1 MDLSTVE
8 EVLATADPDDFRA
21 GDAWLGGG
29 TVLFSYGSDRLRR
42 LLDLRSAGWEPWEL
56 RESGLEIASTCT
68 IAQLYALPGSEAPY
82 GVLRPGTARQARAG
96 GFPSAEEWP
105 ATALIRPC
113 CDAFVA
119 SFKIWNTSTVGGNV
133 ATALP
138 AGPMTSLLAGLD
150 ADALLWAPG
159 GGKRRVPVAQ
169 LVLGDGRTVLGRGE
183 LIRSFLIP
191 RASLE
196 SRAAF
201 RRLSLSNLG
210 RSGALL
216 IGRDLGDGRLRLTIT
231 AATVRPV
238 QLEVPLGAGDAEVA
252 RRVEAAL
259 PARLVHDDIH
269 GLPEWRRD
277 MSVLL
282 AQEIVAE
289 LSTPPAPVREAAH
302 PLEGAG
308 GHLR

>member
-8 EVLATADPDDFRA
+8 AVRATADPDEFRE

-42 LLDLRSAGWEPWEL
+42 LLDLRSAGWEPWTV
-56 RESGLEIASTCT
+56 REDGLEIAATCT
-68 IAQLYALPGSEAPY
+68 IAELYALPGTEAPY
-82 GVLRPGTARQARAG
+82 GILRPGVTPQARAA
-96 GFPSAEEWP
+96 GFPSADEWP
-105 ATALIRPC
+105 ATAMIRPC

-138 AGPMTSLLAGLD
+138 AGPMISLLAGLD
-150 ADALLWAPG
+150 AEATIWGPG
-159 GGKRRVPVAQ
+159 GARRRVSVAR
-169 LVLGDGRTVLGRGE
+169 LVLGERRTGLAPEE
-183 LIRSFLIP
+183 LIRSFHIP
-191 RASLE
+191 RAALE

-210 RSGALL
+210 RSGVLL
-216 IGRDLGDGRLRLTIT
+216 IGRDLGDGRMRLTVT

-238 QLEVPLGAGDAEVA
+238 QLDLPLGVAESEVA
-252 RRVEAAL
+252 RRLEAAL
-259 PARLVHDDIH
+259 PWSLVHDDIH

-277 MSVLL
+277 MSLLL
-282 AQEIVAE
+282 AQEIHAE
-289 LSTPPAPVREAAH
+289 LGAAPEPAHPALH
-302 PLEGAG
+302 PLEAPG

>member
-8 EVLATADPDDFRA
+8 EVRATADPDDFRE

-42 LLDLRSAGWEPWEL
+42 LLDLRSAGWEPWTV
-56 RESGLEIASTCT
+56 REGGLELAATCT
-68 IAQLYALPGSEAPY
+68 IAELYALPGTEAPY
-82 GVLRPGTARQARAG
+82 RVLRRGVTAQPRAD
-96 GFPSAEEWP
+96 GFPGVEEWP
-105 ATALIRPC
+105 ATEMLRPC

-133 ATALP
+133 AAALP

-150 ADALLWAPG
+150 AEATVWGPG
-159 GGKRRVPVAQ
+159 GSRRRLPVAQ
-169 LVLGDGRTVLGRGE
+169 LVTGDRRTALAPGE
-183 LIRSFLIP
+183 LIRSFLVP
-191 RASLE
+191 RAALE
-196 SRAAF
+196 TRAAF

-210 RSGALL
+210 RSGVLL
-216 IGRDLGDGRLRLTIT
+216 IGRDLRDGRIRLTVT

-238 QLEVPLGAGDAEVA
+238 QLDLPLDVGAAEVA

-259 PARLVHDDIH
+259 PWELVHDDIH

-282 AQEIVAE
+282 AQEIHVE
-289 LSTPPAPVREAAH
+289 LGNPPQPPSPAAH
-302 PLEGAG
+302 PLEGPG